1 MRFVT
6 VVLQKQ
12 AECKYCLY
20 IIKFDSKL
28 LILCVCTIDNYDM
41 HIDIKNNELNSNFKL
56 KRSKIANITDVFLN
70 DFKA

>member
-12 AECKYCLY
+12 AECKSCLY

-28 LILCVCTIDNYDM
+28 LILCVGTIDNYDM